1 MPAFTMPQLGES
13 DVEGT
18 VLRWL
23 KQPGEHVRA
32 EEPLVEVE
40 TEKVNVEIPSPFEGT
55 LTQILVQEGETVPV
69 GTELAVID
77 GADLTPRPP
86 SLAGKEEPG
95 REARSRPT
103 PLPIP
108 GRGPMHSD
116 WR

>member
-18 VLRWL
+18 VLKWL

-55 LTQILVQEGETVPV
+55 LTQLLVQEGETVPV
-69 GTELAVID
+69 GAELAVIETAGEATTPAATPSAPTTPPPAARVVD
-77 GADLTPRPP
+77 DVPPAPPPGADAP
-86 SLAGKEEPG
+86 A
-95 REARSRPT
+95 
-103 PLPIP
+103 
-108 GRGPMHSD
+108 
-116 WR
+116 